1 MNWAHSIG
9 YAICF
14 VGALCV
20 AAFLVVNGHP
30 WFAAAVMFLS
40 GMISFKSTNAKK

>member
-20 AAFLVVNGHP
+20 AAFLVVNNSP
-30 WFAAAVMFLS
+30 LFACIVLLMSSLV
-40 GMISFKSTNAKK
+40 SFKSTNSKK